1 MSGTTRLNLD
11 AIISPAAARVVVEV
25 DAQGRT
31 TQASFDLTGLPR
43 VDELL
48 VGRPVLEVP
57 TMVERL
63 CGICPAAHHLA
74 GVAALEQL
82 LGFTEIPV
90 TAAHVR
96 RLLHLGSTLDN
107 HAVRLFGGQRDA
119 ALALRRY
126 AKLAMKAAGS
136 PGHFPTTA
144 CPGGV
149 VSGADEAAC
158 QELVD
163 LGGAALSSAMQLAD
177 AQFAG
182 SDLHD
187 DAFAGAD
194 LALVDDH
201 GRPDLSGSRLRAC
214 VGGEPVMND
223 APAARWPQVVAETRL
238 GDAAPRPHL
247 VGLGAGRGN
256 YRVGPVSQLRVG
268 ELATPRAAELQ
279 RRWLD
284 EDRSALSARAV
295 LLVHAVEAIVAL
307 LDSGGLT
314 SGPTCA
320 AGPQEPASGDGV
332 GYVDGPRGLL
342 VHHYRAGADQRLAWA
357 QILTPTAQ
365 NEQWLSGLLTSAA
378 TGLPGAG
385 GAQGSPERVRDL
397 MEQSIREADPC
408 LPCTSAPPG
417 GMDLQVD
424 LVRTV
429 GDGEG

>member
-1 MSGTTRLNLD
+1 
-11 AIISPAAARVVVEV
+11 
-25 DAQGRT
+25 
-31 TQASFDLTGLPR
+31 
-43 VDELL
+43 
-48 VGRPVLEVP
+48 
-57 TMVERL
+57 MVKRL

-107 HAVRLFGGQRDA
+107 HAVRLFGVRRDA

-144 CPGGV
+144 VPGGV
-149 VSGADEAAC
+149 VSGADQVAC
-158 QELVD
+158 QELAD
-163 LGGAALSSAMQLAD
+163 QGGAALASAIQLAD
-177 AQFAG
+177 AQLAG
-182 SDLHD
+182 SGRHD

-201 GRPDLSGSRLRAC
+201 GRPDLFGSRLRAC
-214 VGGEPVMND
+214 IGGEQVMDD
-223 APAARWPQVVAETRL
+223 ASASQWPQVVAETRL
-238 GDAAPRPHL
+238 GDPAPRPRL
-247 VGLGAGRGN
+247 MGLSEGRGN
-256 YRVGPVSQLRVG
+256 YRVGPVSQRRVG
-268 ELATPRAAELQ
+268 EVTSPRAAELQ
-279 RRWLD
+279 RRWFD

-307 LDSGGLT
+307 LSATDLRE
-314 SGPTCA
+314 GPTCA
-320 AGPQEPASGDGV
+320 AAPQQGPVGDGV
-332 GYVDGPRGLL
+332 GWIDGPRGLL

-365 NEQWLSGLLTSAA
+365 NEQWLAGLLTSAA
-378 TGLPGAG
+378 AGLPGQDG
-385 GAQGSPERVRDL
+385 TGGSPERVRDL

-424 LVRTV
+424 LVPTL